1 MNYLEKIIAHKKEE
15 VTQKRKKIKLKDL
28 EESFYFKQSTRS
40 LSASIRSKEFGVI
53 AEIKRKS
60 PSKGMINGNLNVVE
74 TAIQYE
80 KFGAA
85 GISVLTDKHFFG
97 GSNEDLIFVRDSVQL
112 PVLRKDFIIDEF
124 QVFEAKSIGAD
135 CILLIA
141 EVLDKTHLHE
151 LALIA
156 RSLGMEVLLE
166 IHSASELSKLNDEV
180 SLLGVNNRNLV
191 TQTISLENSRT
202 IFSYLP
208 KDLPLI
214 SESGIQTAED
224 LQEMCEIGF
233 DGALI
238 GTSIVQHENP
248 GEFLKQLQQFK
259 KVSL

>member
-1 MNYLEKIIAHKKEE
+1 MNYLDKIIAHKKEE
-15 VTQKRKKIKLKDL
+15 VAQKKKKIKLKDL

-40 LSASIRSKEFGVI
+40 LSASIRSKDFGVI

-60 PSKGMINGNLNVVE
+60 PSKGVINGSLNTVE
-74 TAIQYE
+74 MAIQYE

-112 PVLRKDFIIDEF
+112 PVLRKEFIIDEF

-141 EVLDKTHLHE
+141 EVLEKAHLHE

-166 IHSASELSKLNDEV
+166 IHSPNELAKLNDEI
-180 SLLGVNNRNLV
+180 SLLGVNNRNLE
-191 TQTISLENSRT
+191 TQDITLANSRS
-202 IFSYLP
+202 IFPYLP

-214 SESGIQTAED
+214 SESGIQTTED
-224 LQEMCEIGF
+224 LQEMYEIGF
-233 DGALI
+233 NGALI
-238 GTSIVQHENP
+238 GTSIVQNENP

>member
-1 MNYLEKIIAHKKEE
+1 MNYLDKIIAHKREE
-15 VTQKRKKIKLKDL
+15 VAQKKKKMKLKDL
-28 EESFYFKQSTRS
+28 EESLYFKRSTRS
-40 LSASIRSKEFGVI
+40 LQASILSKDFGVI

-60 PSKGMINGNLNVVE
+60 PSKGVINGNLNIVE
-74 TAIQYE
+74 TAILYE
-80 KFGAA
+80 KYGAA

-112 PVLRKDFIIDEF
+112 PVLRKDFIIDEY

-141 EVLDKTHLHE
+141 EVLDKVHLHE

-166 IHSASELSKLNDEV
+166 IHSANELSKFNDEI
-180 SLLGVNNRNLV
+180 SLLGVNNRNLENQDV
-191 TQTISLENSRT
+191 NLTNSRT
-202 IFSYLP
+202 VFPYLP
-208 KDLPLI
+208 KNLPLI
-214 SESGIQTAED
+214 SESGIQTPED
-224 LQEMCEIGF
+224 LQEMYEFGF
-233 DGALI
+233 NGALI
-238 GTSIVQHENP
+238 GTSIVQHKNP